1 MEYWRLLAHNHWI
14 TLNIFGRK
22 LKVCAR
28 CSGYILGF
36 SLPFLFFKSLNI
48 RFSLI
53 SNEWLLVCF
62 LLAIPIT
69 LDWVTQ
75 SFGLRN
81 SSNSVRM
88 FTGILLGFNLYIYT
102 LLNINMEMK
111 KILFV
116 TITLVIFIIGNL
128 GKFKFKAKLF

>member
-22 LKVCAR
+22 LRVCAR

>member
-75 SFGLRN
+75 SVGLRN